1 MYRLDFLPVGRA
13 SSGFGIRITVN
24 ALTTLQVL
32 TGLSFGIWI
41 YLLLFRGQFWRVD
54 QETESS
60 NAINRPLQSLHGEC
74 SQDWPAV
81 CVVIPARNEA
91 AVLPSSL
98 GSLLTQSY
106 GGPLRVILIDDQ
118 SDDGTAQV
126 ARRTAENLGR
136 SDQLEIRA
144 GTPLPEGWSGK
155 LWAMDQGVRRAEEL
169 QTAPTYLLF
178 TDADI
183 AHAPGNLAR
192 LVARAE
198 ADQLSL
204 VSLMVRLRCSSFWE
218 TWLIPA
224 FVFFFQKLYPFR
236 WVNQPR
242 NATAAAAGGCILIRR
257 EALGRIGGLA
267 AIHRALID
275 DCTLAQAVKQSDR
288 EVFGEGRLWLGLSD
302 GTLSLRPYPDLASIW
317 TMVARTAFSQLDHSA
332 WMLLGTL
339 VGMGLIYLLPPLG
352 LISGLL
358 LGNPPLIALGLAGW
372 GLMAIAYGPMLRFY
386 RLSPLRAFSLPVVAL
401 LYTLMTLD
409 SALRH
414 WRGRGGAWKGRTYA
428 AG

>member
-1 MYRLDFLPVGRA
+1 M
-13 SSGFGIRITVN
+13 TVN
-24 ALTTLQVL
+24 ALFALQVL
-32 TGLSFGIWI
+32 TGLSLGIWI

-54 QETESS
+54 LETEAAES
-60 NAINRPLQSLHGEC
+60 IKLQTTSPSTERAGAL
-74 SQDWPAV
+74 PPV

-91 AVLPSSL
+91 TVLPRSL
-98 GSLLTQSY
+98 GSLLRQSY
-106 GGPLRVILIDDQ
+106 GGPMRVILIDDQ
-118 SDDGTAQV
+118 SDDGTAAV
-126 ARRTAENLGR
+126 ARRTAEELGC
-136 SDQLEIRA
+136 SHQLEICSGSA
-144 GTPLPEGWSGK
+144 LPQGWSGK
-155 LWAMDQGVRRAEEL
+155 LWAMEQGVRRAQEL
-169 QTAPTYLLF
+169 QPPPHYILF

-204 VSLMVRLRCSSFWE
+204 VSLMVRLRCSSTWE
-218 TWLIPA
+218 KWLIPA

-236 WVNQPR
+236 WVNQAR
-242 NATAAAAGGCILIRR
+242 NTTAAAAGGCILLRHD
-257 EALGRIGGLA
+257 ALERIGGLA

-275 DCTLAQAVKQSDR
+275 DCTLAEAVKRNDR
-288 EVFGEGRLWLGLSD
+288 AQFGAGRLWLGLSD
-302 GTLSLRPYPDLASIW
+302 STISLRPYPDLESIW

-332 WMLLGTL
+332 WMLLGTV
-339 VGMGLIYLLPPLG
+339 VGMGLVYLLPPVG
-352 LISGLL
+352 LISGLVL
-358 LGNPPLIALGLAGW
+358 ANPPLIALGLAGW

-386 RLSPLRAFSLPVVAL
+386 RLSPLRALSLPVVAL
-401 LYTLMTLD
+401 LYSLMTLD

>member
-1 MYRLDFLPVGRA
+1 VYRLDFLPVGRA

-54 QETESS
+54 RETESS
-60 NAINRPLQSLHGEC
+60 NAIKRPLQSLQGES
-74 SQDWPAV
+74 SQAWPAV

-91 AVLPSSL
+91 AVLPRSL

-126 ARRTAENLGR
+126 ARHTAEGLGR
-136 SDQLEIRA
+136 SEQLEIRA
-144 GTPLPEGWSGK
+144 GTPLPQGWSGK
-155 LWAMDQGVRRAEEL
+155 LWAMEQGVRRAEEL
-169 QTAPTYLLF
+169 QTAPTYILF

-183 AHAPGNLAR
+183 GHEPDNLAR

-198 ADQLSL
+198 ANQLSL

-218 TWLIPA
+218 RWLIPA

-236 WVNQPR
+236 WVNQAS
-242 NATAAAAGGCILIRR
+242 NATAAAAGGCILLRSD
-257 EALGRIGGLA
+257 ALARIGGLA
-267 AIHRALID
+267 SIHRALID
-275 DCTLAQAVKQSDR
+275 DCTLAQAVKRSDR
-288 EVFGEGRLWLGLSD
+288 ATFGEGRLWLGLSD
-302 GTLSLRPYPDLASIW
+302 GTHSLRSYPDLDSIW
-317 TMVARTAFSQLDHSA
+317 TMVARTAFSQLDHSP
-332 WMLLGTL
+332 WMLLGTV
-339 VGMGLIYLLPPLG
+339 VGMGLIYLMPAVG
-352 LISGLL
+352 LASGLL
-358 LGNPPLIALGLAGW
+358 LGNPLLIGLGLAGW

-386 RLSPLRAFSLPVVAL
+386 RLSPLRALALPVVAL

-428 AG
+428 SG